1 MEEIQVEWRKGRH
14 AATATTSSFRLKDL
28 ASGLAKDDIQ
38 DGRPSVLK
46 AAFGRQY
53 RLILKASESRIQISF
68 FGQKFQCPKTV
79 CFFKHSLAT
88 QKLSTN

>member
-14 AATATTSSFRLKDL
+14 ATTVTTSSFRLKDL

-38 DGRPSVLK
+38 DGRPSDLK

-53 RLILKASESRIQISF
+53 RLILRANRASKSIILVKNLGVLKLRVF
-68 FGQKFQCPKTV
+68 FR
-79 CFFKHSLAT
+79 HSSAT
-88 QKLSTN
+88 QKMSTN